1 MKLVIQR
8 VNEASVTIKGKI
20 HSSIG
25 KGFLVL
31 VGIQKGDTER
41 EVKYLAKK
49 TCELRIFSDEKEKMN
64 LGLKDINGEI
74 LAISQFTLIND
85 SKKSGN
91 RPSFVFAEEPFKAK
105 IMYEKFLDSC
115 KEEIEAEKVKS
126 GVFAE
131 YMKIKLE
138 NDGPVTILLEKR
150 FEE

>member
-8 VNEASVTIKGKI
+8 VNEASVTIEGKI

-41 EVKYLAKK
+41 EVIYLANK
-49 TCELRIFSDEKEKMN
+49 TCELRIFSDENEKIN
-64 LGLKDINGEI
+64 LSLKDVDGEI

-91 RPSFVFAEEPFKAK
+91 RPSFVLAEEPQIAK
-105 IMYEKFLDSC
+105 KLYEKFLSVC
-115 KEEIEAEKVKS
+115 EEDLGAGKIKN
-126 GVFAE
+126 GVFAAH
-131 YMKIKLE
+131 MKIKLE
-138 NDGPVTILLEKR
+138 NDGPVTLILEKR